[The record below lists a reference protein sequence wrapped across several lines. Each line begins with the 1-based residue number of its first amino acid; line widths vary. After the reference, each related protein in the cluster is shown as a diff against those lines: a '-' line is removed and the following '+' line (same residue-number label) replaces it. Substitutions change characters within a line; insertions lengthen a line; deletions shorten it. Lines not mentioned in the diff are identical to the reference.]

1 MQSFIF
7 SFYICKSCS
16 ESRGDYKRKKEKV
29 FLCTFTNFSK
39 QRNGNPYSK
48 LNEQN
53 LKKFPKFC
61 NMCGMLLFFFFP
73 LLCPSLALLLYL
85 VILLVAFYC
94 RVVIDN
100 SICEDATVIQV
111 ILWFDLVVDL
121 AKLG

>member
-1 MQSFIF
+1 
-7 SFYICKSCS
+7 
-16 ESRGDYKRKKEKV
+16 
-29 FLCTFTNFSK
+29 
-39 QRNGNPYSK
+39 
-48 LNEQN
+48 
-53 LKKFPKFC
+53 
-61 NMCGMLLFFFFP
+61 MCGMLLFFFFP

-100 SICEDATVIQV
+100 NTCEDATVIQV